1 MTELAH
7 LQKGKVYRLQSR
19 NLSCGVGTVRRDSS
33 VFDANLALA
42 FWKGDSLGLGREPRH
57 GEGNG

>member
-7 LQKGKVYRLQSR
+7 RQKGKVYRLPHAICR
-19 NLSCGVGTVRRDSS
+19 VAFGTVRR
-33 VFDANLALA
+33 
-42 FWKGDSLGLGREPRH
+42 DSLGLGREPRH